1 MSSDVLVDRGPPT
14 RSIRK
19 LGPLVGVR
27 VVRVV
32 LWLLVF
38 TGPVAAGLGLV
49 LVSDLAGRVDAL
61 SRQTGAEIPADT
73 GPVEG
78 FAEVFLAAHLMG
90 STEASPPGQS
100 ASDGGRVVART
111 VSLGAQK
118 IDVGYYAV
126 TVAAVVRADDTA
138 PVDDALPKDS
148 LVYRVGVVETGSG
161 LATVGPPALIQPP
174 VAGAVPDLLV
184 GRLDGLGAVAGLEE
198 ATVRFL
204 AAYLAGEG
212 ELARYT
218 APGSQLAP
226 VLPSPFVSVEILEAG
241 SVSVGDSTREAVVR
255 VDAVDESGRG
265 QVLQFGLVVGERDGR
280 WEVVE
285 LLSAPSLAKDKQR

>member
-27 VVRVV
+27 VLRAF
-32 LWLLVF
+32 LWLVVF
-38 TGPVAAGLGLV
+38 TGPVAAGLGVMLA
-49 LVSDLAGRVDAL
+49 SDLAHRVDAL

-78 FAEVFLAAHLMG
+78 FAEMFLATYL
-90 STEASPPGQS
+90 TESSEESLSQQS
-100 ASDGGRVVART
+100 ASDGGRVVVRT
-111 VSLGAQK
+111 VSLGAQQ

-126 TVAAVVRADDTA
+126 TVAAVVRADDA
-138 PVDDALPKDS
+138 VPLADEALEVGS

-161 LATVGPPALIQPP
+161 LAVVGPPALIPPP
-174 VAGAVPDLLV
+174 VTDAAPDLLV
-184 GRLDGLGAVAGLEE
+184 GRMDGLDAVAGLEE

-218 APGSQLAP
+218 APGSQLIPVAP
-226 VLPSPFVSVEILEAG
+226 APFVSVEILEAG
-241 SVSVGDSTREAVVR
+241 SVSIGDSTREAVVT
-255 VDAVDESGRG
+255 VEGIDGLGRT

-285 LLSAPSLAKDKQR
+285 LLSAPSLARGKQ

>member
-1 MSSDVLVDRGPPT
+1 MSSDVLLDPGRPA
-14 RSIRK
+14 RRIRK

-27 VVRVV
+27 VLRVV
-32 LWLLVF
+32 LWLVVF

-49 LVSDLAGRVDAL
+49 LVSDVADRMDAL

-78 FAEVFLAAHLMG
+78 FAEVFLAAYLTG
-90 STEASPPGQS
+90 STEASPPSQS
-100 ASDGGRVVART
+100 ASHGGRLVLRT
-111 VSLGAQK
+111 VSLGAQQ

-126 TVAAVVRADDTA
+126 TVAAVVPADDTA
-138 PVDDALPKDS
+138 AVDDALPEGT
-148 LVYRVGVVETGSG
+148 LVYRVGVVETDSG
-161 LATVGPPALIQPP
+161 LAAVGPPGLIRPP
-174 VAGAVPDLLV
+174 GGGAAPDLLV
-184 GRLDGLGAVAGLEE
+184 GRMDGLDAVAGLEE

-204 AAYLAGEG
+204 AAYLAGKG

-226 VLPSPFVSVEILEAG
+226 VLPAPFVSVEILEAG
-241 SVSVGDSTREAVVR
+241 SVSVGDSTREIVVT
-255 VDAVDESGRG
+255 VDGIDELGRG

-285 LLSAPSLAKDKQR
+285 LLSAPSLAKGKE

>member
-27 VVRVV
+27 VLRVV
-32 LWLLVF
+32 LWLVVF

-49 LVSDLAGRVDAL
+49 LVSDLADRVDAL
-61 SRQTGAEIPADT
+61 SRLTGAEIPADT
-73 GPVEG
+73 GRVEG
-78 FAEVFLAAHLMG
+78 SAEVFLAAYLTG
-90 STEASPPGQS
+90 NAEASPPGQS
-100 ASDGGRVVART
+100 ASDGGRLVVRT
-111 VSLGAQK
+111 VSLGAQQ

-138 PVDDALPKDS
+138 PHDVGAAEVGGLF
-148 LVYRVGVVETGSG
+148 YGVGVVETDSG
-161 LATVGPPALIQPP
+161 LAAVGPPALIPAP
-174 VAGAVPDLLV
+174 VARVVPDLLV
-184 GRLDGLGAVAGLEE
+184 GRMDGLDAVAGLEE

-226 VLPSPFVSVEILEAG
+226 VLPPPFVSVEILGAG
-241 SVSVGDSTREAVVR
+241 SVAVGDSTREVVVI
-255 VDAVDESGRG
+255 VDSIDVSGRG

-285 LLSAPSLAKDKQR
+285 LLSAPSLAKGKQ